1 MTVHTVKVFRS
12 FLNLALKY
20 YSTLTRKGN
29 YAIMQLDQKVAIVTG
44 SDSGIG
50 RAIAIEFAKEG
61 ATVVVNY
68 AHAKDKANE
77 VLQTIQNNG
86 GKAVVIQA
94 DVSQYQQAVGL
105 IQQTVEHFN
114 RLDIMVNNAGMEIH
128 GPFLDVTEEQWDRVL
143 GVDLKGAFFCAQ
155 AAAREMVK
163 RKIPGRIINVS
174 SVHEDLPMPNNSPYC
189 CAKGGLRMMMRTICL
204 ELAPYNITVNN
215 IGPGAVDTPID
226 ADVKADPQ
234 KMKALLDEIPLHRM
248 GQPEE
253 VAKLA
258 LYLASDA
265 AAYVTGST
273 YFIDGGLMRNTGG
286 L

>member
-1 MTVHTVKVFRS
+1 M
-12 FLNLALKY
+12 
-20 YSTLTRKGN
+20 G
-29 YAIMQLDQKVAIVTG
+29 QLDQKVAIVTG

-50 RAIAIEFAKEG
+50 RAIALELAREG
-61 ATVVVNY
+61 AAVVINY
-68 AHAKDKANE
+68 AHAQDKAEE
-77 VLQTIQNNG
+77 VRQLITQQNG
-86 GKAVVIQA
+86 TALVIQA
-94 DVSQYQQAVGL
+94 DVSQYQQALGL

-128 GPFLDVTEEQWDRVL
+128 SPFLDVTEAQFDRVVD
-143 GVDLKGAFFCAQ
+143 VDLKGAFFCAQ

-163 RKIPGRIINVS
+163 RQTAGRIINIS
-174 SVHEDLPMPNNSPYC
+174 SVHEDLPMVENIPYC
-189 CAKGGLRMMMRTICL
+189 CAKGGLRMLTRTICL
-204 ELAPYNITVNN
+204 ELAPHNITVNN

-226 ADVKADPQ
+226 ADVKADP
-234 KMKALLDEIPLHRM
+234 KKLKALLDEIPLHRM

-253 VAKLA
+253 IAKLA

-273 YFIDGGLMRNTGG
+273 FFIDGGLMRNTGG